1 MSIAWHHGPL
11 HVLVERGIYMVTA
24 GTHAKFGHFHSS
36 ERLRLVHDGLHQV
49 AEEYGWRL
57 QAWAVLSNHYHFVAS
72 SPDDPSTL
80 RKMLGKLHT
89 FTGKAVNEQDS
100 MPGRKVWHQYWDTR
114 LTFEAIVS
122 GAIELRSSKPGPSS
136 YRDACDSVPLV
147 FGSSVRSGRA
157 ARISKDRG
165 RHADRESQCEGRFLK
180 VRRERGSAWSAAA
193 RPARRRLRR
202 RSLTRRGSGVLQAE

>member
-114 LTFEAIVS
+114 LTFERSYLARLNYVHQNPVHHRIVT
-122 GAIELRSSKPGPSS
+122 
-136 YRDACDSVPLV
+136 
-147 FGSSVRSGRA
+147 
-157 ARISKDRG
+157 
-165 RHADRESQCEGRFLK
+165 HATAYPWC
-180 VRRERGSAWSAAA
+180 SAAQFEA
-193 RPARRRLRR
+193 DAPLGFRKTVAAMPIENLN
-202 RSLTRRGSGVLQAE
+202 VKDDF